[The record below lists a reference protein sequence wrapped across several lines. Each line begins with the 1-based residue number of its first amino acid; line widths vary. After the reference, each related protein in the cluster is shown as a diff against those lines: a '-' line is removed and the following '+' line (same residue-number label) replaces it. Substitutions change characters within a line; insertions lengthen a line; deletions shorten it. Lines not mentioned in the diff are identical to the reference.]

1 MPGEFD
7 GKHLKLWTPATYRIQ
22 VEGVLEEIWADSLA
36 GMRISTRKRADQ
48 STVTTLTGRLKDQA
62 ELSGVLNGLYE
73 LHLPI
78 LSVKILA
85 EDNDAQKDP
94 DKPGKGGDNL
104 KPNLETKKEIKVT
117 LKKLIT

>member
-1 MPGEFD
+1 MSGEFD

-22 VEGVLEEIWADSLA
+22 VEGVLDEIWADSLA

-48 STVTTLTGRLKDQA
+48 STVTTLTGPLRDQA

-78 LSVKILA
+78 LSVKIFS

-94 DKPGKGGDNL
+94 DKPAERQGK
-104 KPNLETKKEIKVT
+104 EVT
-117 LKKLIT
+117 T

>member
-7 GKHLKLWTPATYRIQ
+7 GKHLKLWTPATYRIE
-22 VEGVLEEIWADSLA
+22 VEGVLDEIWADSLA
-36 GMRISTRKRADQ
+36 GMRISSRKRADQ
-48 STVTTLTGRLKDQA
+48 STVTTLTGLLRDQA

-78 LSVKILA
+78 LSVKILS

-94 DKPGKGGDNL
+94 DKPAKGKGGDDGNL
-104 KPNLETKKEIKVT
+104 RIETKKDI
-117 LKKLIT
+117 

>member
-7 GKHLKLWTPATYRIQ
+7 GKQLKLWTPATYRIE
-22 VEGVLEEIWADSLA
+22 VEGVPDELWADNLA
-36 GMRISTRKRADQ
+36 GTRISLRKRADQ
-48 STVTTLTGRLKDQA
+48 STVTTLTGLLRDQA

-78 LSVKILA
+78 LSVKILT

-94 DKPGKGGDNL
+94 DKPAERQGK
-104 KPNLETKKEIKVT
+104 EVT
-117 LKKLIT
+117 T

>member
-7 GKHLKLWTPATYRIQ
+7 KKHLKFWTPATYRIE
-22 VEGVLEEIWADSLA
+22 VEGVLDEIWTDSLA

-48 STVTTLTGRLKDQA
+48 STVTTLTGLLRDQA

-78 LSVKILA
+78 LSVEILS

-94 DKPGKGGDNL
+94 DKPAKRQGKA
-104 KPNLETKKEIKVT
+104 VT
-117 LKKLIT
+117 T